1 MVGTSGFL
9 SEVVL
14 VCMSVHNGST
24 VEFKHSLCI
33 FLARAAHDAI
43 TMKFK
48 DRKIED
54 DARTSPEMWKTVNY
68 ST

>member
-48 DRKIED
+48 DLED
-54 DARTSPEMWKTVNY
+54 RRQCQDKSRDVEDG
-68 ST
+68 